1 MNIGLL
7 PFACWFRSSRL
18 LLLQSCPTLSDPM
31 DCSLPGSSVHGIFKA
46 RVPEWGAVAFSS
58 VPPTLALKFTLPE
71 TRDLQGSHIPDRWE
85 TTVQLINMPSA
96 FQNLGSWGRRINVID
111 LADLL
116 EGDGDRMNMPTSL
129 KKIGPRTS
137 LAVQRLRR
145 QLPMQRVWV
154 QSLVGELRSHLLH

>member
-1 MNIGLL
+1 MKSLSRVQLL
-7 PFACWFRSSRL
+7 VTLWTAAYQAPPSMGFSRQEYRSGVL
-18 LLLQSCPTLSDPM
+18 
-31 DCSLPGSSVHGIFKA
+31 
-46 RVPEWGAVAFSS
+46 AFSS
-58 VPPTLALKFTLPE
+58 VPPPRALKFSLPE

-129 KKIGPRTS
+129 KKIGPGTS

-145 QLPMQRVWV
+145 RLPMQRVWV